1 MLPART
7 RVASPSAATLFPG
20 RLGSNRPDGPSFKA
34 AYAPLSSGTPVNAET
49 QAVLFSA
56 VPSLISAALSLA
68 VGVGIGYLLWRD
80 RARATGVGSPAGH
93 DRLGVGQLSRRL
105 LDASEPSDVATQLL
119 DELAEVFE
127 LDLAN
132 MALIEDEGRVAVIVA
147 ARENGEDHT
156 GLVGQRIALDREPS
170 GIRAAVREGTAFTV
184 YDAEHSA
191 VVNQRLNAIAKAKS
205 CVFVPVRAGNEV
217 IGVVFGAVRRP
228 RVFDEDELGRMQAF
242 ASEAGLALERSRAT
256 IALADALERERLIS
270 HISFELRSSRDVDE
284 VLPAVL
290 EEIGTAVDAIR
301 CFIRLGDKAAVAAE
315 WDAEGVP
322 PLGDAARLPV
332 VNLAARI
339 RRTVAIADILEAPAL
354 EDETLGNVRGL
365 SEHGVRA
372 VLATPIVAQD
382 RLLGVLAF
390 HRSLVCDWAPTEIAL
405 AEAVAREAAV
415 ALDTS
420 RLLRDSNRRLAEQ
433 QALLKAGEA
442 LTSDLRFDTVIER
455 LVEELRALVNADA
468 ADCWTLLPGG
478 TELVCRA
485 VLGLPEQE
493 IGRTIPVA
501 GTIGDAITTG
511 KPVLRREFAETE
523 QPPPTG
529 SYAAFAEVMDAP
541 IFSFGEIRGVL
552 GVCSREPG
560 RFEESDLRLI
570 EAFASLAS
578 IALRNAEAYEE
589 STRQAQVERGFYRI
603 AAVLSEP
610 LSEQETLDA
619 VAQAAAEALGGDSAA
634 VLRSAG
640 AGLELAGAYE
650 LSEQLAAHLS
660 VSASA
665 LSLCARGGKVL
676 ASRRLRDDDRFGD
689 GLGVAAAAADRGSLL
704 AVPLQ
709 QPGGE
714 GVGLV
719 LVFFHGER
727 AFDDEQ
733 LELAAQVAAAARA
746 ALERSDLYERE
757 RRSRHLAQRLAQAGR
772 GLAGELDPD
781 NVLDQTVKYAV
792 QLLGGDGSSVRVL
805 EADEVV
811 VRAAAGPGE
820 AEALDTRA
828 PSTAWLVG
836 DIVQTRAMRAIADI
850 GGDPRVGEADAM
862 LAAGYAGYLAVPMIG
877 PEETVHGIL
886 AVYSTRPR
894 EWREEEADALHALAA
909 TAAAARVNAEL
920 YQGVSHEQ
928 QRSEAILANVADGI
942 VAVDRDGKVVLWNPA
957 AERVTG
963 VSQAEALGKT
973 PAEALGRSLDA
984 AGGSPGGSRLLPIRR
999 GGEEVWLS
1007 LSEAVMTDPAGAVAG
1022 RIYAFRDIS
1031 AERSVEQMKSDF
1043 VSTVSH
1049 ELRTPLTSI
1058 YGFAETLLRQDV
1070 LFGEEERATFLRYIA
1085 SESERLTSIVDRLLS
1100 VAQLDTGA
1108 MAVQLAETD
1117 IAAVVSEAVRS
1128 AEGAD
1133 GQNGHRFVV
1142 ELADEPLAAEAD
1154 REKLGQVLAHLLDNA
1169 VRYSPAGGTVT
1180 VAARRREDAV
1190 EVSVEDEGVGIPHA
1204 EQERIF
1210 RKFYRGD
1217 AAAAGAVGAGAAGLG
1232 LFLAEGLVTAMG
1244 GRIRVDSSEGRGST
1258 FVLELRAAE
1267 SET

>member
-1 MLPART
+1 VDAET
-7 RVASPSAATLFPG
+7 HTVLF
-20 RLGSNRPDGPSFKA
+20 NA
-34 AYAPLSSGTPVNAET
+34 APLLTVT
-49 QAVLFSA
+49 
-56 VPSLISAALSLA
+56 ALPLA
-68 VGVGIGYLLWRD
+68 VVGLALASFLRRD
-80 RARATGVGSPAGH
+80 RGRATKQDKPIAREPMGTG
-93 DRLGVGQLSRRL
+93 LSQQL
-105 LDASEPSDVATQLL
+105 LDASEPSDVAKVLL
-119 DELAEVFE
+119 DELAGAFE

-132 MALIEDEGRVAVIVA
+132 LALIEDGGLAAVIVA
-147 ARENGEDHT
+147 ARERGRDHT
-156 GLVGQRIALDREPS
+156 GLVGKRLALDREAS
-170 GIRAAVREGTAFTV
+170 GINTAMREGTAFTV

-191 VVNQRLNAIAKAKS
+191 VVNQRLNAVARAKS
-205 CVFVPVRAGNEV
+205 CVYVPVRVGEEV
-217 IGVVFGAVRRP
+217 IAVVFGAVRRT
-228 RVFDEDELGRMQAF
+228 RVFDEEELARMQAF
-242 ASEAGLALERSRAT
+242 VSEAGLALERSRAT

-270 HISFELRSSRDVDE
+270 HVSLELRSRRDVAE

-290 EEIGTAVDAIR
+290 EEIGLAVDAAR
-301 CFIRLGDKAAVAAE
+301 CFVRLGEEHDPTGVAAE
-315 WDAEGVP
+315 WDAVGVP
-322 PLGDAARLPV
+322 PLADASRLPV
-332 VNLAARI
+332 ANLAARL
-339 RRTVAIADILEAPAL
+339 RRTVAVADVLETPAL
-354 EDETLGNVRGL
+354 DDGSLGDVRGL

-372 VLATPIVAQD
+372 VLATPIVAHE

-390 HRSLVCDWAPTEIAL
+390 HRSAVGDWSPNEIAL

-415 ALDTS
+415 AFDTS
-420 RLLRDSNRRLAEQ
+420 RLLRENDRRLAEQ

-455 LVEELRALVNADA
+455 LVDELRSLVNADA

-478 TELVCRA
+478 DKLVCRA
-485 VLGLPEQE
+485 VLGLPEDE
-493 IGRTIPVA
+493 IGRTILVA
-501 GTIGDAITTG
+501 GTIGDAIAAG
-511 KPVLRREFAETE
+511 KPVLRRDFGETE
-523 QPPPTG
+523 QPPPAD
-529 SYAAFAEVMDAP
+529 SYAGFAEVMEAP

-552 GVCSREPG
+552 GVCSRDPG
-560 RFEESDLRLI
+560 RFEESDLPLI

-589 STRQAQVERGFYRI
+589 STRQAHVERGFYRI

-610 LSEQETLDA
+610 LSEQGTLDA
-619 VAQAAAEALGGDSAA
+619 VAQAAAESLGGDSSA

-640 AGLELAGAYE
+640 SGLELAGAFE
-650 LSEQLAAHLS
+650 LSDGLASHLREAS
-660 VSASA
+660 SA
-665 LSLCARGGKVL
+665 LALCARGGKVL
-676 ASRRLRDDDRFGD
+676 ASRRLREDDRFGE
-689 GLGVAAAAADRGSLL
+689 GLGAAAAAADRGSLL

-714 GVGLV
+714 GAGLV
-719 LVFFHGER
+719 LVFFQGER
-727 AFDDEQ
+727 AFDDAQ
-733 LELAAQVAAAARA
+733 LELAAHVAAAARG

-757 RRSRHLAQRLAQAGR
+757 RRSRQLAQRLARAGR
-772 GLAGELDPD
+772 DLAGELDPD
-781 NVLDQTVKYAV
+781 DVLDQSVRYAV
-792 QLLGGDGSSVRVL
+792 QLLGADGASARML
-805 EADEVV
+805 EGDEVV
-811 VRAAAGPGE
+811 VRAAAGVGE
-820 AEALDTRA
+820 VDALDTRA

-836 DIVQTRAMRAIADI
+836 DIVQTRATRSVADV
-850 GGDPRVGEADAM
+850 GVDPRVGEADAM
-862 LAAGYAGYLAVPMIG
+862 LAAGYAGYLGVPMIG
-877 PEETVHGIL
+877 PEEWAHGIL

-894 EWREEEADALHALAA
+894 EWREEEVEALLALAA
-909 TAAAARVNAEL
+909 TAATARVNAEL

-928 QRSEAILANVADGI
+928 QRGEAILANVADGI
-942 VAVDRDGKVVLWNPA
+942 VAVDREGKVVLWNPA

-973 PAEALGRSLDA
+973 PTEALGRPLDA

-999 GGEEVWLS
+999 GAEEVWLS

-1070 LFGEEERATFLRYIA
+1070 LFGDEERSTFLRYIA

-1108 MAVQLAETD
+1108 MAVQLGKTD
-1117 IAAVVSEAVRS
+1117 VGAVVSEAVRS

-1142 ELADEPLAAEAD
+1142 DLADEPLAAEAD
-1154 REKLGQVLAHLLDNA
+1154 SEKLGQVLAHLLDNA

-1180 VAARRREDAV
+1180 VAARRREDTV

-1217 AAAAGAVGAGAAGLG
+1217 AASSGAVGAGAAGLG

-1244 GRIRVDSSEGRGST
+1244 GRIRVDSGEGKGST
-1258 FVLELRAAE
+1258 FVLELRPAE
-1267 SET
+1267 SEP

>member
-1 MLPART
+1 M
-7 RVASPSAATLFPG
+7 
-20 RLGSNRPDGPSFKA
+20 
-34 AYAPLSSGTPVNAET
+34 NAET
-49 QAVLFSA
+49 QAVLFDA
-56 VPSLISAALSLA
+56 VPLLLVAALSLA
-68 VGVGIGYLLWRD
+68 VGATIATVLWRD
-80 RARATGVGSPAGH
+80 RGRANQLGPAH
-93 DRLGVGQLSRRL
+93 DRAPSTSGLSQRL
-105 LDASEPSDVATQLL
+105 LDASEPADVATLLL
-119 DELAEVFE
+119 DEFATVFE

-132 MALIEDEGRVAVIVA
+132 MALIEDEGRVAVLVA
-147 ARENGEDHT
+147 AREHGKDHT
-156 GLVGQRIALDREPS
+156 GLVGQRLALDREPS
-170 GIRAAVREGTAFTV
+170 GINAAVREGTAFTV
-184 YDAEHSA
+184 YDAEHST
-191 VVNQRLNAIAKAKS
+191 VVNQRLNAIAKVKS
-205 CVFVPVRAGNEV
+205 CVFVPVRAGDEV

-242 ASEAGLALERSRAT
+242 AGEAGLALERSRAT

-270 HISFELRSSRDVDE
+270 HISLELRSRRDADE
-284 VLPAVL
+284 VLPTVL
-290 EEIGTAVDAIR
+290 EEIGTAVNAIR
-301 CFIRLGDKAAVAAE
+301 CFIRLGEQGETATLAAE
-315 WDAEGVP
+315 WDAAGVP

-339 RRTVAIADILEAPAL
+339 RRTVAVADVLAAPAL
-354 EDETLGNVRGL
+354 DDETLGDVRGL

-372 VLATPIVAQD
+372 VLATPIVAQE

-390 HRSLVCDWAPTEIAL
+390 HRSLVGEWSPTEITL

-420 RLLRDSNRRLAEQ
+420 RLLRDSDRRLAEQ

-468 ADCWTLLPGG
+468 ADCWTLLPNG

-511 KPVLRREFAETE
+511 EPVLRRDFAETE

-589 STRQAQVERGFYRI
+589 STRQTQVERGFYRI

-640 AGLELAGAYE
+640 ADLELAGAYE
-650 LSEQLAAHLS
+650 LSERLAAHVS
-660 VSASA
+660 ESASA

-676 ASRRLRDDDRFGD
+676 ASRRLREDDRFGE

-714 GVGLV
+714 GAGLV
-719 LVFFHGER
+719 LVFFQGER

-733 LELAAQVAAAARA
+733 LELAAQVTAAARG

-757 RRSRHLAQRLAQAGR
+757 RRSRYLAQRLALAGR
-772 GLAGELDPD
+772 DLAGELDPD
-781 NVLDQTVKYAV
+781 IVLEETVRHAV
-792 QLLGGDGSSVRVL
+792 QLLGGEGASVRML
-805 EADEVV
+805 EGDEVV

-820 AEALDTRA
+820 ADALDTRA
-828 PSTAWLVG
+828 PSTGWLVG
-836 DIVQTRAMRAIADI
+836 DIVQTRATRAIADV
-850 GGDPRVGEADAM
+850 GDDPRIGEADAM

-877 PEETVHGIL
+877 PEESAHGIL

-894 EWREEEADALHALAA
+894 EWRDEEADALHALAA

-963 VSQAEALGKT
+963 VSQAEALGQT
-973 PAEALGRSLDA
+973 PTEALG
-984 AGGSPGGSRLLPIRR
+984 
-999 GGEEVWLS
+999 
-1007 LSEAVMTDPAGAVAG
+1007 
-1022 RIYAFRDIS
+1022 
-1031 AERSVEQMKSDF
+1031 
-1043 VSTVSH
+1043 
-1049 ELRTPLTSI
+1049 
-1058 YGFAETLLRQDV
+1058 
-1070 LFGEEERATFLRYIA
+1070 
-1085 SESERLTSIVDRLLS
+1085 
-1100 VAQLDTGA
+1100 
-1108 MAVQLAETD
+1108 
-1117 IAAVVSEAVRS
+1117 
-1128 AEGAD
+1128 
-1133 GQNGHRFVV
+1133 
-1142 ELADEPLAAEAD
+1142 
-1154 REKLGQVLAHLLDNA
+1154 
-1169 VRYSPAGGTVT
+1169 
-1180 VAARRREDAV
+1180 
-1190 EVSVEDEGVGIPHA
+1190 
-1204 EQERIF
+1204 
-1210 RKFYRGD
+1210 
-1217 AAAAGAVGAGAAGLG
+1217 
-1232 LFLAEGLVTAMG
+1232 
-1244 GRIRVDSSEGRGST
+1244 
-1258 FVLELRAAE
+1258 
-1267 SET
+1267 

>member
-1 MLPART
+1 MNADT
-7 RVASPSAATLFPG
+7 QTVLF
-20 RLGSNRPDGPSFKA
+20 NA
-34 AYAPLSSGTPVNAET
+34 APLLTVT
-49 QAVLFSA
+49 A
-56 VPSLISAALSLA
+56 VPLA
-68 VGVGIGYLLWRD
+68 VVGVALASFLWRD
-80 RARATGVGSPAGH
+80 RGRAAKSGPAT
-93 DRLGVGQLSRRL
+93 DREPMGAGLSQQL
-105 LDASEPSDVATQLL
+105 LDASEPSDVAKVLL
-119 DELAEVFE
+119 DELAAAFD

-132 MALIEDEGRVAVIVA
+132 LALIEDDGLAAVIVA
-147 ARENGEDHT
+147 ARERGRDHT
-156 GLVGQRIALDREPS
+156 ALVGKRLALDREAS
-170 GIRAAVREGTAFTV
+170 GINTAMREGTAFTV

-191 VVNQRLNAIAKAKS
+191 VVNQRLNAVAKAKS
-205 CVFVPVRAGNEV
+205 CVYVPVRAADEV
-217 IGVVFGAVRRP
+217 IAVVFGAVRRP
-228 RVFDEDELGRMQAF
+228 RVFDEEELGRMQAF
-242 ASEAGLALERSRAT
+242 VSEAGLALERSRAT

-270 HISFELRSSRDVDE
+270 HVSFELRSRRDVDE

-290 EEIGTAVDAIR
+290 EEIGLAVDAAR
-301 CFIRLGDKAAVAAE
+301 CFIKLGDEHDRAGVAAE
-315 WDAEGVP
+315 WDAVGVP
-322 PLGDAARLPV
+322 PLGDASRLPV
-332 VNLAARI
+332 AKLAARL
-339 RRTVAIADILEAPAL
+339 RRTVAVADVLETPAL
-354 EDETLGNVRGL
+354 EDGSLGDVRGL

-372 VLATPIVAQD
+372 VLATPIVAQE

-390 HRSLVCDWAPTEIAL
+390 HRAAVGDWSPNEIAL

-415 ALDTS
+415 AFDTS
-420 RLLRDSNRRLAEQ
+420 RLLRESDRRLAEQ

-455 LVEELRALVNADA
+455 LVEELRSLVNADA

-478 TELVCRA
+478 NELVCRA
-485 VLGLPEQE
+485 VLGLPEDE

-501 GTIGDAITTG
+501 GTIGDAIATG
-511 KPVLRREFAETE
+511 KPVLRRDFAETE
-523 QPPPTG
+523 QPPPIG

-589 STRQAQVERGFYRI
+589 SARQAQVERGFYRI

-619 VAQAAAEALGGDSAA
+619 VAQAAAEALGGDSSA

-640 AGLELAGAYE
+640 SGLELAGAYE
-650 LSEQLAAHLS
+650 LSDGLAAHLRE
-660 VSASA
+660 SASA
-665 LSLCARGGKVL
+665 LCPLCARRQGARIAATPRRRSLRRQGSARPRRRQAEARSWPSRSSSPAAKVPASSSSSSRASARSTTRSSSWRRMWRRPRAARSSAAISTSASGAPGIWRS
-676 ASRRLRDDDRFGD
+676 ASRGP
-689 GLGVAAAAADRGSLL
+689 VAISPASSTRTMSSTSPCGT
-704 AVPLQ
+704 
-709 QPGGE
+709 
-714 GVGLV
+714 
-719 LVFFHGER
+719 
-727 AFDDEQ
+727 
-733 LELAAQVAAAARA
+733 
-746 ALERSDLYERE
+746 RS
-757 RRSRHLAQRLAQAGR
+757 
-772 GLAGELDPD
+772 
-781 NVLDQTVKYAV
+781 
-792 QLLGGDGSSVRVL
+792 QLLGGDGASARML
-805 EADEVV
+805 EGDEVV
-811 VRAAAGPGE
+811 VRAAAGPG
-820 AEALDTRA
+820 AVDALDSRA

-836 DIVQTRAMRAIADI
+836 DIVQTRATRSIADV
-850 GGDPRVGEADAM
+850 GFDPRMGEADAM
-862 LAAGYAGYLAVPMIG
+862 LAAGYAGYLGVPMIG
-877 PEETVHGIL
+877 PEESAQGIL

-894 EWREEEADALHALAA
+894 EWREEEAEALLALAA

-920 YQGVSHEQ
+920 YQGVSQEQ

-973 PAEALGRSLDA
+973 PTEALGRPLEA

-1070 LFGEEERATFLRYIA
+1070 LFGEEERSTFLRYIA

-1117 IAAVVSEAVRS
+1117 VGSVVNEAVRS

-1142 ELADEPLAAEAD
+1142 DLADEPLSAEAD
-1154 REKLGQVLAHLLDNA
+1154 RDKLGQVLAHLLDNA

-1180 VAARRREDAV
+1180 VAARRREDVV

-1217 AAAAGAVGAGAAGLG
+1217 AAAGSRRRGC
-1232 LFLAEGLVTAMG
+1232 G
-1244 GRIRVDSSEGRGST
+1244 GPRPLPRRGPRHRDGRQDPRRFGRRQGVDVRARATSSGE
-1258 FVLELRAAE
+1258 
-1267 SET
+1267 